1 MTCAC
6 EFLDASMSKAPAG
19 RPADRDNCVAYLGPI
34 GRRHD
39 QQARSISSSFPI
51 KAPMSQIHQFKEP
64 LKLKDGRQLE
74 MLSDV
79 QAFILALPQQRQAE
93 DHWQYAAHLL
103 TKARRPMA
111 TEFVIDLLAKQLALA
126 LETERLV

>member
-1 MTCAC
+1 VLRIAVPLVGAMTDNLLR
-6 EFLDASMSKAPAG
+6 FL
-19 RPADRDNCVAYLGPI
+19 
-34 GRRHD
+34 
-39 QQARSISSSFPI
+39 ISSLRV
-51 KAPMSQIHQFKEP
+51 PMSQIRQFKTP
-64 LKLKDGRQLE
+64 LKLKDGRRLA

-79 QAFILALPQQRQAE
+79 EAFILTLPQQRLAE

-126 LETERLV
+126 LETERLI

>member
-1 MTCAC
+1 
-6 EFLDASMSKAPAG
+6 
-19 RPADRDNCVAYLGPI
+19 
-34 GRRHD
+34 
-39 QQARSISSSFPI
+39 
-51 KAPMSQIHQFKEP
+51 MSQIHQFKEP